1 MKTRVLPI
9 VLAAFAVSAIAQTGK
24 KTWDFEKDKPGAIAK
39 GFTNEMGE
47 WKVVADASSP
57 SKGNALAQTAKNSG
71 FNLAL
76 VSGTSYKDV
85 DLSVKMK
92 AVAGDE
98 DQGGGLVWRAKDK
111 DNYYIARFN
120 PLEDNYRVYKMEH
133 GNRSAEFQNATVKGD
148 KGWHTLRVTM
158 IGDSIECYLDGKK
171 RLSVKD
177 KTFQGAGRIGLW
189 TKSDAQ
195 SHFANLSV
203 STPVQEKKR

>member
-1 MKTRVLPI
+1 MKMRVLSI
-9 VLAAFAVSAIAQTGK
+9 VLTALAISAIAQSGK
-24 KTWDFEKDKPGAIAK
+24 KTWDFEKDRPGAIAK
-39 GFTNEMGE
+39 GFTSEMGE

-57 SKGNALAQTAKNSG
+57 SKGNVLAQLAKSSG

-76 VSGTSYKDV
+76 VSGTNYKDI

-92 AVAGDE
+92 AIAGDE

-120 PLEDNYRVYKMEH
+120 PLEDNYRVYKVER
-133 GNRSAEFQNATVKGD
+133 GNRSAEFQNAAVKGD
-148 KGWHTLRVTM
+148 KGWHTLHVTM

-195 SHFANLSV
+195 SHFTSLIV
-203 STPVQEKKR
+203 STPQTQKR